1 MNSPGKK
8 NSPPVTGQAPDTR
21 KPGTPSPET
30 PSNVH
35 IGIFDADANFRSK
48 KVSGPKAAKLARSG
62 GQFCDVLYNWDT
74 AEQPQG
80 SGAFIDR
87 PTHIDPTSWRAYPF
101 AENEAI
107 CISDFATPFGERSP
121 RHQAL
126 RMIERARSAG
136 FSTHAAFEFEF
147 MVLKET
153 PDTLRAKDYT
163 NFNHFSPGN
172 RTYSV
177 LTQTLHHGLLEA
189 FEQTMTRLGIS
200 LDALH
205 TELGPG
211 CFEAPLTHAEG
222 IKAADDAALFKN
234 FAKAFFLRHDL
245 MATFMAKLDP
255 GFSGQSGHLHLSLRS
270 LADGSPVFSDPTAPD
285 GLSRTARHF
294 IGGIVTLMPEM
305 LALCSHTINA
315 YKRLV
320 PGAWAPTYAS
330 WGVQN
335 RTAALRVINDD
346 PASCRLEFRVPA
358 ADTNPYSALAMLIG
372 AGMWGIENDIAPPA
386 PSEGDCYAVDPAPEA
401 HFPHTL
407 GEATARLAA
416 STVARDLFGECFID
430 TYVAMRGYEVDAYQ
444 AQVSPWEIR
453 RYIEV
458 V

>member
-1 MNSPGKK
+1 MNSDGKK
-8 NSPPVTGQAPDTR
+8 SSANIIGPVPD
-21 KPGTPSPET
+21 KPEH
-30 PSNVH
+30 VH
-35 IGIFDADANFRSK
+35 IGMFDADASFRTK
-48 KVSGPKAAKLARSG
+48 KVSGEKGAKLARNG
-62 GQFCDVLYNWDT
+62 GLFCDVLYNWDT

-87 PTHIDPTSWRAYPF
+87 PTKIDTNSWRAYPF

-107 CISDFATPFGERSP
+107 CIADFTPPFGERSP
-121 RHQAL
+121 RIQAL
-126 RMIERARSAG
+126 KMIERAKTAG

-147 MVLKET
+147 MVLNET
-153 PDTLRAKDYT
+153 PDSLRTKDYT
-163 NFNHFSPGN
+163 DFEHFSPGN
-172 RTYSV
+172 RTYSL
-177 LTQTLHHGLLEA
+177 LTQSMHHGLLA
-189 FEQTMTRLGIS
+189 TFEDTMARLGIS

-211 CFEAPLTHAEG
+211 CFEAPLAHAQG

-234 FAKAFFLRHDL
+234 FTKAFFLRNNL

-270 LADGSPVFSDPTAPD
+270 LTDGSPVFSDTTKPD
-285 GLSRTARHF
+285 GLSQTARHF

-320 PGAWAPTYAS
+320 PGAWAPTHAS

-346 PASCRLEFRVPA
+346 PDSCRLEFRVPA

-372 AGMWGIENDIAPPA
+372 AGMWGIENEIDPPA
-386 PSEGDCYAVDPAPEA
+386 PSDSDCYAMEPTPSQCFPSTLSEA
-401 HFPHTL
+401 
-407 GEATARLAA
+407 AQRLAA
-416 STVARDLFGECFID
+416 STVARELFGDCFID
-430 TYVAMRGYEVDAYQ
+430 TFVAMRGYEVEGYQ
-444 AQVSPWEIR
+444 AQVTPWEVR